1 VAAQPLSPAYLLMG
15 TDRGKVRRAA
25 ERLRGRFP
33 ADALELLLAS
43 ETDPQDV
50 ALLCAQQGLFAS
62 DRLVVVEGIDAWVK
76 PRRAGRLDP
85 VVAYLQDPSPG
96 TVLLLIADAPA
107 DPRKPVWPDDDPL
120 LKAVRKAGGKESVLR
135 FDAPKSAAFA
145 RQEAERVGL
154 AFDPEAMA
162 RFTDLL
168 GDRPDE
174 ITRELEKLSTYGP
187 DGPVDVGLVEA
198 MVAARHDDA
207 PWALLD
213 CVTERDRRGAI
224 GELSRLMAGDA
235 EPHRVLPQLTRHVE
249 LVRRTVE
256 MGEQGRP
263 SREALAKELGVAP
276 FRAGKMLAALGV
288 WSPADASRA
297 LSRMHEADAA
307 LKGMSRMPPALVLE
321 RAVAESL

>member
-15 TDRGKVRRAA
+15 TDRGKVRRAV

-33 ADALELLLAS
+33 ADAVELLAAADV
-43 ETDPQDV
+43 EPQDA
-50 ALLCAQQGLFAS
+50 ALACQQQGLFAA

-85 VVAYLQDPSPG
+85 VLAYLADPGPG
-96 TVLLLIADAPA
+96 TVLLLVADAPA

-120 LKAVRKAGGKESVLR
+120 LKAVRKAGGKEAVLR

-145 RQEAERVGL
+145 RQEAERLGL
-154 AFDPEAMA
+154 AFEPEAMA
-162 RFTDLL
+162 RFAELV

-174 ITRELEKLSTYGP
+174 MSRELEKIATYGP
-187 DGPVDVGLVEA
+187 DGPVDLVLVEA

-213 CVTERDRRGAI
+213 CVTERDRPGAI
-224 GELSRLMAGDA
+224 AELERLFAADA

-256 MGEQGRP
+256 LGEEGRP
-263 SREALAKELGVAP
+263 SREVLAKELGVAP
-276 FRAGKMLAALGV
+276 FRAGKMLAALGA
-288 WSPADASRA
+288 WSARDASRA
-297 LSRMHEADAA
+297 LSRMHAADAA

-321 RAVAESL
+321 RALAEAL